1 LALPRVTCLANGVFE
16 ENCYVLADPDTAR
29 AVLIDPGEDADLFL
43 GWLEAERLTLEAI
56 WLTHAHIDHVAGVAE
71 VVQRT
76 GVPVHLHPDDRPL
89 YDHVAEQGAWLGVR
103 APQPPPPDH
112 DLADG
117 GTVQVGSI
125 AFEVRHVPGHS
136 PGSVAFVGYGVA
148 LVGDLVFAGSVGRI
162 DLPGGSAATLL
173 DSIRRH
179 LLTLPDDT
187 VLYPGHGPETTVG
200 EERHSNP
207 FLTGEIRLV

>member
-1 LALPRVTCLANGVFE
+1 LAPPRVICLTNGIFE
-16 ENCYVLADPDTAR
+16 ENCYVLADPETAR

-43 GWLEAERLTLEAI
+43 RRLDAERLTLEAI
-56 WLTHAHIDHVAGVAE
+56 WLTHAHIDHVAGVAP

-76 GVPVHLHPDDRPL
+76 AVPVHLHADDRQL

-112 DLADG
+112 ELAAG
-117 GTVQVGSI
+117 GTVRVGSI
-125 AFEVRHVPGHS
+125 EFEVRHVPGHS
-136 PGSVAFVGYGVA
+136 PGSVAFVGHGIA
-148 LVGDLVFAGSVGRI
+148 LVGDLVFAGSVGRT

-179 LLTLPDDT
+179 LLTLPDET
-187 VLYPGHGPETTVG
+187 VVYPGHGPETTVG
-200 EERHSNP
+200 VERRTNP